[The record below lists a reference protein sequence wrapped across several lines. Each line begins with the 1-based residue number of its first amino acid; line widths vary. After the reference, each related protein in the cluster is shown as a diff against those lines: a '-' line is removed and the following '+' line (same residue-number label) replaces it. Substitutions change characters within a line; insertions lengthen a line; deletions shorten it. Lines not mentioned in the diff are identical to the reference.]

1 MLRGDSNAVND
12 VITFQ
17 GVMPTQYQGF
27 PMAVGESRQWTE
39 YYAAQ
44 DLRGDEGTAKLSK
57 LHSPDYHGT
66 AIPSVEDWLN
76 SESIGSS
83 NSGVYDEMDKFLEE
97 LADRTPTE
105 DEMMHSA
112 DGWGALEEMRIGKML
127 VPGALFPKD
136 PAPLL
141 ANHNTKPW
149 YVPARTTSYSGCPEK
164 QSGSRTRSYACM
176 LMSTCHVCILLVVFS
191 VHGPF
196 SKVRAGDD
204 RHLQQGKSGQPP
216 YIVPDGR
223 WVACTLGK
231 YSCHPR
237 RHLAALLVRVSVL

>member
-1 MLRGDSNAVND
+1 
-12 VITFQ
+12 
-17 GVMPTQYQGF
+17 MPTQYQGF

-66 AIPSVEDWLN
+66 AIPAVEDWLN

-141 ANHNTKPW
+141 ANHDTKPW
-149 YVPARTTSYSGCPEK
+149 YVP
-164 QSGSRTRSYACM
+164 
-176 LMSTCHVCILLVVFS
+176 H
-191 VHGPF
+191 
-196 SKVRAGDD
+196 
-204 RHLQQGKSGQPP
+204 
-216 YIVPDGR
+216 
-223 WVACTLGK
+223 
-231 YSCHPR
+231 SCHTT
-237 RHLAALLVRVSVL
+237 L